1 MTYLIFDA
9 SWEGKPKSYKAPVTD
24 TFVWPRLVHLSWI
37 ILNEDLKPIKDFDC
51 IVKPEEKAFDSEK
64 IKKCYIDEED
74 IESKGQK
81 LEDILKEFKKAIEET
96 TFLWAHNLKL
106 NENVVGAEFIRAG
119 IRHNLHNAASYC
131 LMQESTFFCRLPGK
145 GGRGYKWPSLPE
157 LHTILFKKGYSPSG
171 NARADVIAASRCFI
185 MLMKAGQ
192 LEDCFG

>member
-1 MTYLIFDA
+1 MKYMIFDA
-9 SWEGKPKSYKAPVTD
+9 SGAGKPKTYKAPVTD

-37 ILNEDLKPIKDFDC
+37 ILGEDLKPVKDFDF
-51 IVKPEEKAFDSEK
+51 IVNPEGYSFDEEK
-64 IKKCYIDEED
+64 IKNCHIDAED
-74 IESKGQK
+74 IEKKGEK
-81 LEDILKEFKKAIEET
+81 LEDILNAFKQSIDET
-96 TFLWAHNLKL
+96 DFLWAHNLKM
-106 NENVVGAEFIRAG
+106 NEMIVGAEFIRAG

-145 GGRGYKWPSLPE
+145 GGRGYKWPSLNE
-157 LHTILFKKGYSPSG
+157 LHAVLFKKGFSPSG

>member
-1 MTYLIFDA
+1 MNYLIFDA

-37 ILNEDLKPIKDFDC
+37 ILGEDLKPQKDFDF
-51 IVKPEEKAFDSEK
+51 IVKPKDKPFDPEK
-64 IKKCYIDEED
+64 IKRCAIDEED
-74 IESKGQK
+74 IKTKGQD
-81 LEDILKEFKKAIEET
+81 LVDILNAFKNSIEET
-96 TFLWAHNLKL
+96 DFVWAHNLKL

-119 IRHNLHNAASYC
+119 IRHNLHNAASFC

-157 LHTILFKKGYSPSG
+157 LHSILFKKGYAPSG
-171 NARADVIAASRCFI
+171 NARADVIAASRSFI

>member
-1 MTYLIFDA
+1 MKYMIFDA
-9 SWEGKPKSYKAPVTD
+9 SGAGRPKTFKAPVTD

-37 ILNEDLKPIKDFDC
+37 ILGDDLKPIKDYNYIVNPEGYSFDEDKLKFC
-51 IVKPEEKAFDSEK
+51 H
-64 IKKCYIDEED
+64 IDEED
-74 IESKGQK
+74 IQKKGAK
-81 LEDILKEFKKAIEET
+81 LEDILLEFKQCIDDT
-96 TFLWAHNLKL
+96 DFLWAHNLNM
-106 NENVVGAEFIRAG
+106 NEMIVGAEFVRAG

-145 GGRGYKWPSLPE
+145 GGRGYKWPSLNE
-157 LHTILFKKGYSPSG
+157 LHAVLFKKGYAPSG